1 MTENQELSLTGIFL
15 HDTQT
20 ADLCR
25 EQALLERARTPCASD
40 AGMIAPGGPPLRIA
54 HPFWPVPEGSP
65 GFAKPDGGASDRRLI
80 VQAPRAI
87 GGWIVRPVLSAE
99 TKSGGNGEA
108 PSPPAF
114 FRGYPP
120 LPAISG
126 FLLGYWGA
134 EAPSLLTRAAE
145 AWGEANDPRDTG
157 LFRDFSVRVWYHAEI
172 RLALSVAEGGFRSLS
187 WRIGKPKWI
196 KAAR

>member
-1 MTENQELSLTGIFL
+1 MTENQEFSLTGIFL

-25 EQALLERARTPCASD
+25 EQALLERARTGYAS
-40 AGMIAPGGPPLRIA
+40 AGGTTAPGGTPLRMA
-54 HPFWPVPEGSP
+54 HPFC
-65 GFAKPDGGASDRRLI
+65 PDARAVDSRLF

-87 GGWIVRPVLSAE
+87 GGWIVRPVLSE
-99 TKSGGNGEA
+99 GTKLDGNGDA

-120 LPAISG
+120 LPAVSG
-126 FLLGYWGA
+126 FLLGYWGT
-134 EAPSLLTRAAE
+134 EAPTLLARAVE
-145 AWGEANDPRDTG
+145 AWGEANDPRDAG

-172 RLALSVAEGGFRSLS
+172 RLTLSVAESGFRSLS
-187 WRIGKPKWI
+187 WRIGKPTWI